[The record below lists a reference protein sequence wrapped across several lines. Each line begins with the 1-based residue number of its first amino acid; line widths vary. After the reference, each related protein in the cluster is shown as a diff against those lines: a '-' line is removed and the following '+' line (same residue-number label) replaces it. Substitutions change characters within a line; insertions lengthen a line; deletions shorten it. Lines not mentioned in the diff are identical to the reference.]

1 MQTALSTQTYSLL
14 HVLAAPFQAVADFA
28 DSLSRATAAADYM
41 EDYATLSDTDLAAQ
55 GRTREDIKQTVL
67 KILG

>member
-1 MQTALSTQTYSLL
+1 MQTALSIQSHSLL
-14 HVLAAPFQAVADFA
+14 HILAAPFQAVADFA

-41 EDYATLSDTDLAAQ
+41 EDYSTLSDDDLAAQ
-55 GRTREDIKQTVL
+55 GLTREDVKDTVL